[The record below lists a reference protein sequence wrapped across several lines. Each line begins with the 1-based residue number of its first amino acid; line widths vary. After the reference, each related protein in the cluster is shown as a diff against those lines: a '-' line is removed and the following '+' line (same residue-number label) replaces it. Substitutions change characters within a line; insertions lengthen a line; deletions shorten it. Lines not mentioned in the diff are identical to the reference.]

1 MNIKIISNHAGI
13 FARVML
19 IVQTIRY
26 SNINV
31 DNVDTIYLESKNG
44 GVGHNLFNYVID
56 QEELPI
62 YDVTLNTKLYKH
74 YNRLTEDSDLIT
86 FKSIFNKIKIKDSIL
101 NMVDDRITNNTLGVH
116 IRLTDMNS
124 KHGKDYGVKTF
135 DDYLMVID
143 RLMGDDTMGNM
154 FISSDNSESIS
165 KISNKYNIITNQ
177 GISNRHSS
185 EVDNGDYNKSLRAQ
199 ISESRLWEDS
209 FLDMVSLSKC
219 GVLIKNVSSLSNTS
233 IIVSDTINKVWYI

>member
-1 MNIKIISNHAGI
+1 
-13 FARVML
+13 
-19 IVQTIRY
+19 
-26 SNINV
+26 
-31 DNVDTIYLESKNG
+31 
-44 GVGHNLFNYVID
+44 
-56 QEELPI
+56 
-62 YDVTLNTKLYKH
+62 
-74 YNRLTEDSDLIT
+74 
-86 FKSIFNKIKIKDSIL
+86 
-101 NMVDDRITNNTLGVH
+101 MVDDRITNNTLGVH

-124 KHGKDYGVKTF
+124 MHGKDYGVKTF